1 MRCRF
6 DSYTARQ
13 FDKYISMQHKP
24 GSIFEAASSVLFT
37 EAKEYIVQI
46 EYGPHMAE
54 TINVK
59 ANDEESA
66 KKKGLA
72 LFVKANPG
80 TRGKH
85 AYASRADLV
94 ESTVTEAFE
103 TSEDDMKVINVVKKA
118 FPTGAKFTNYGEPKL
133 SWEKR
138 GGYAGEK
145 SLKASREKL
154 EKIGFKWTDGKLLG
168 LPDGSTSGHNT
179 ILANKKLG
187 WYVEIISFY
196 GQTASSNA
204 YMIILKKLKKAA

>member
-13 FDKYISMQHKP
+13 FVDKYISMQHKP
-24 GSIFEAASSVLFT
+24 GSIFEAASSVLF
-37 EAKEYIVQI
+37 
-46 EYGPHMAE
+46 
-54 TINVK
+54 
-59 ANDEESA
+59 
-66 KKKGLA
+66 
-72 LFVKANPG
+72 
-80 TRGKH
+80 
-85 AYASRADLV
+85 
-94 ESTVTEAFE
+94 TEAFE